1 MRLISKFMA
10 VLILVTGLTAQG
22 TVFAEALAPSC
33 FLPIMGCQMKNC
45 PMASSMSM
53 GGQKMDCCKSDSKN
67 ETHSEALPVAPKN
80 GAVQGAEF
88 IHATPVHF
96 NIHKVISN
104 PASEFVEYESPH
116 TSEPLYEKNQDLR
129 I

>member
-1 MRLISKFMA
+1 MRLYLKVVAIF
-10 VLILVTGLTAQG
+10 VLMIGLTAQG
-22 TVFAEALAPSC
+22 TVFAESMAPSC
-33 FLPIMGCQMKNC
+33 FLPVMGCQMKNC
-45 PMASSMSM
+45 PMAKSMSM
-53 GGQKMDCCKSDSKN
+53 GGQKMDCCRFDSKN

-96 NIHKVISN
+96 GTHKVIPN
-104 PASEFVEYESPH
+104 PVSEFIEHESPH
-116 TSEPLYEKNQDLR
+116 TPEPLYEKNQDLR